1 MGDHYWSI
9 EHFQYN
15 HVYSRV
21 ANLTLSIDVQGKTFT
36 IMDVSSI
43 NAKLMLAFLTLM
55 MISLAADGQP
65 SLGMNPRK
73 PHRPCTTTQQ
83 CIFRYGWG
91 WFCRGGSC
99 ERRPDVNVTMRNSSI
114 ARDSNSL
121 LIGSPISQGSSKNDL
136 VGAARTKGASL
147 NEIDEV
153 KGREVAES
161 SRQHVDP
168 QDELEMGRKIKEYQ
182 QNPQDAQ
189 VRMDIGGSGRMM
201 SGPIPRA
208 RGKVLDDNVQT
219 GIYVPNPIKVL
230 GEIKARGGDIETF
243 QGEVVA
249 GNAVDIDVVS
259 IKESE
264 IQSRNICGAI
274 ICPKGTICRKWSCRS
289 VCDVMRCPMGTQC
302 CAISESCESS
312 CPNGRQQCSD
322 GQIYCSHLSKC
333 TLPQECRI

>member
-36 IMDVSSI
+36 MIDVSSI
-43 NAKLMLAFLTLM
+43 DAKMMLALLSLM
-55 MISLAADGQP
+55 IISLAADGQP

-83 CIFRYGWG
+83 CIFRYGMR

-99 ERRPDVNVTMRNSSI
+99 ERRPGNETMRNSNL

-121 LIGSPISQGSSKNDL
+121 LIGSLISQGSSKIDL
-136 VGAARTKGASL
+136 VGAARTKGVNS
-147 NEIDEV
+147 NEIEEV

-168 QDELEMGRKIKEYQ
+168 QDELEMGRKI
-182 QNPQDAQ
+182 P
-189 VRMDIGGSGRMM
+189 
-201 SGPIPRA
+201 GPIPRA
-208 RGKVLDDNVQT
+208 RGKVLDNNVKT
-219 GIYVPNPIKVL
+219 GIYVANPIKVL
-230 GEIKARGGDIETF
+230 GEIKARGGDIETVK
-243 QGEVVA
+243 GEVVA

-264 IQSRNICGAI
+264 IQSRNECGVRCLPGTFC
-274 ICPKGTICRKWSCRS
+274 CPITK
-289 VCDVMRCPMGTQC
+289 
-302 CAISESCESS
+302 SCESDY
-312 CPNGRQQCSD
+312 PYGRQQCSD

>member
-1 MGDHYWSI
+1 M
-9 EHFQYN
+9 
-15 HVYSRV
+15 
-21 ANLTLSIDVQGKTFT
+21 
-36 IMDVSSI
+36 MDVSSI
-43 NAKLMLAFLTLM
+43 DAKMMLAFLSLM
-55 MISLAADGQP
+55 IISLVTDGQP

-83 CIFRYGWG
+83 CIFRYGMR

-99 ERRPDVNVTMRNSSI
+99 ERRPGNETMRNSNL

-121 LIGSPISQGSSKNDL
+121 LIGSLISQGPSKSDL
-136 VGAARTKGASL
+136 VGEARTKGVSF
-147 NEIDEV
+147 NEMEEV

-230 GEIKARGGDIETF
+230 GEIKAKGGDIETV

-264 IQSRNICGAI
+264 IQSRNECGVRCLPGTFC
-274 ICPKGTICRKWSCRS
+274 CPITK
-289 VCDVMRCPMGTQC
+289 
-302 CAISESCESS
+302 SCESD
-312 CPNGRQQCSD
+312 CPYGRQRCYD
-322 GQIYCSHLSKC
+322 GQIYCVYLSKC

>member
-1 MGDHYWSI
+1 M
-9 EHFQYN
+9 
-15 HVYSRV
+15 
-21 ANLTLSIDVQGKTFT
+21 
-36 IMDVSSI
+36 MDVSSI
-43 NAKLMLAFLTLM
+43 DAKMMLAFLSLM
-55 MISLAADGQP
+55 IISLVTDGQP

-99 ERRPDVNVTMRNSSI
+99 ERRPDVNVTMRNSNF

-121 LIGSPISQGSSKNDL
+121 LIGSLISQGSSKVDL
-136 VGAARTKGASL
+136 VGAARAKGVSFD
-147 NEIDEV
+147 EIEEV

-230 GEIKARGGDIETF
+230 GEIKARGGDIETVK
-243 QGEVVA
+243 GEVVA

-259 IKESE
+259 INESE
-264 IQSRNICGAI
+264 IQSRNECGVRCLPGTFC
-274 ICPKGTICRKWSCRS
+274 CPITK
-289 VCDVMRCPMGTQC
+289 
-302 CAISESCESS
+302 SCESD
-312 CPNGRQQCSD
+312 CPYGRQRCYD
-322 GQIYCSHLSKC
+322 GQIYCIYLSKC

>member
-21 ANLTLSIDVQGKTFT
+21 ANLTLSIDVQRKTFT
-36 IMDVSSI
+36 MMDVSSI
-43 NAKLMLAFLTLM
+43 NAKMTLVLLSLMI
-55 MISLAADGQP
+55 ISLAADGQP

-83 CIFRYGWG
+83 CIFRYGMG

-99 ERRPDVNVTMRNSSI
+99 ERRPGNITMRNYNI

-121 LIGSPISQGSSKNDL
+121 LIGSLISQGSSKTDL
-136 VGAARTKGASL
+136 VGAARTKGVSF

-168 QDELEMGRKIKEYQ
+168 QDELDMGRKIKEYQ
-182 QNPQDAQ
+182 QNPPDAQ

-201 SGPIPRA
+201 SGPISRA
-208 RGKVLDDNVQT
+208 RGNVLDDNVQT

-230 GEIKARGGDIETF
+230 GEIKARGGDIETVK
-243 QGEVVA
+243 GEVVA

-264 IQSRNICGAI
+264 IQSKNECGVICLPGTFC
-274 ICPKGTICRKWSCRS
+274 CPITK
-289 VCDVMRCPMGTQC
+289 
-302 CAISESCESS
+302 SCESD
-312 CPNGRQQCSD
+312 CPYGRQQCSD

>member
-36 IMDVSSI
+36 MIDVSSI
-43 NAKLMLAFLTLM
+43 DAKMMLALLSLM
-55 MISLAADGQP
+55 IISLAADGQP

-83 CIFRYGWG
+83 CIFRYGMR

-99 ERRPDVNVTMRNSSI
+99 ERRPGNETMRNSNL
-114 ARDSNSL
+114 ARDSNTL
-121 LIGSPISQGSSKNDL
+121 LIGSLISQGSSKIDL
-136 VGAARTKGASL
+136 VGAARTRGVSS
-147 NEIDEV
+147 NEIEEV

-201 SGPIPRA
+201 SAPIPRA

-230 GEIKARGGDIETF
+230 GEIKAKGGDIETVK
-243 QGEVVA
+243 GEVVA

-264 IQSRNICGAI
+264 IQSRNECGVRCLPGTFC
-274 ICPKGTICRKWSCRS
+274 CPITK
-289 VCDVMRCPMGTQC
+289 
-302 CAISESCESS
+302 SCESD
-312 CPNGRQQCSD
+312 CPYGRQRCYD
-322 GQIYCSHLSKC
+322 GQIYCIYLSKC